1 TPMTMP
7 IWSSR
12 LARQQWR
19 CANTIRTAH
28 DCMLSGGCV
37 ANRTFCVVEIMTLT
51 ELKYIV
57 AVARERH
64 FGRAA
69 YACFVSQ
76 PTLSVAVRKLE
87 DELGV
92 VIFERGSAEI
102 VITPIGLAIV
112 PQAQRVLEES
122 ANLIEMARQGHD
134 PLSGPLRVGVIH
146 TIGPYLLPRLVPAQ
160 IQQTPQMPLLL
171 QENFTDKLLELLR
184 QGEIDCAIVAL
195 PL

>member
-1 TPMTMP
+1 
-7 IWSSR
+7 
-12 LARQQWR
+12 
-19 CANTIRTAH
+19 
-28 DCMLSGGCV
+28 
-37 ANRTFCVVEIMTLT
+37 
-51 ELKYIV
+51 
-57 AVARERH
+57 
-64 FGRAA
+64 
-69 YACFVSQ
+69 
-76 PTLSVAVRKLE
+76 E

-92 VIFERGSAEI
+92 VVFEGGSAAI
-102 VITPIGLAIV
+102 GLSPIGLAIV
-112 PQAQRVLEES
+112 QQPQRVLEES

-195 PL
+195 PLPDSGFAMQVLYD